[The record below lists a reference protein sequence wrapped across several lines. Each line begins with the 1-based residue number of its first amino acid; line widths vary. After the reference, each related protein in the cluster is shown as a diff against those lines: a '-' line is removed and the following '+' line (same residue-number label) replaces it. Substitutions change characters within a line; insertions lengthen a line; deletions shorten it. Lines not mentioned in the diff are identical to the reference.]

1 MSKSLTNKDLK
12 KTRGERGLTLIELLI
27 ALTVMAIGMAG
38 LLPVILGALA
48 SNSRNKQ
55 DTTSVMLAQMVADR
69 IRNASAGTIFAIPD
83 CLPAAAGGPI
93 NHTINTTAGPSPA
106 AGQFAQNQANVNPST
121 AAAPLPGTIDYTQ
134 AFAAIPAGYR
144 MRFSTCAVAPFA
156 GATTVGRNAFYDVRW
171 NITQVDSFTR
181 LVTVAARP
189 EGAGIRGS
197 LNFVPQFAIPVNL
210 RVIVSP

>member
-1 MSKSLTNKDLK
+1 MSENLTHKDLK
-12 KTRGERGLTLIELLI
+12 KARVEPGLTLIELLI
-27 ALTVMAIGMAG
+27 ALTVMTIGMAG
-38 LLPVILGALA
+38 ILPVIVGALA
-48 SNSRNKQ
+48 GNSRNKQ

-69 IRNASAGTIFAIPD
+69 IRGASAGATFTIQD
-83 CLPAAAGGPI
+83 CLPAAALGPI
-93 NHTINTTAGPSPA
+93 DHFINTRSGPSPA
-106 AGQFAQNQANVNPST
+106 AGQFATGQANVYPLT

-156 GATTVGRNAFYDVRW
+156 GANIAGRNAFYDVRW
-171 NITQVDSFTR
+171 NITQLDNATR
-181 LVTVAARP
+181 LITVAARP
-189 EGAGIRGS
+189 EGAGIQGS